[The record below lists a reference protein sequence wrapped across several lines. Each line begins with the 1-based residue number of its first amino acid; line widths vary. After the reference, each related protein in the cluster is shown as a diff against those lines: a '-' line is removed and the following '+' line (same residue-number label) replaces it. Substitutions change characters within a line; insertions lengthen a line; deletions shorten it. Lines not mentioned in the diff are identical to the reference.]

1 MLADLIAILGIVAI
15 ALGLLVLRRAGSNS
29 APPTGKL
36 LLGAGGVAFALGLVL
51 NFIE

>member
-15 ALGLLVLRRAGSNS
+15 AIGLLLMRRVATDNS
-29 APPTGKL
+29 PPTGKL
-36 LLGAGGVAFALGLVL
+36 LLGGGAVAFALGLVL